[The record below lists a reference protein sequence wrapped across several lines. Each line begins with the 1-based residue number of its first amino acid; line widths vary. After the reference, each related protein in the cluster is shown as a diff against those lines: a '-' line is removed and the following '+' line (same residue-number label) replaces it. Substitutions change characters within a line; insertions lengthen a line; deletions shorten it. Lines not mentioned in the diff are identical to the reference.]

1 VDLTNTT
8 RFYNK
13 EEVEATGCKYVKL
26 QCQGYVRR
34 FFSQVLF
41 YCMKSWPWPWPTGLD
56 SGFSSVTYCL
66 ARSTTIGSVSMLHLK
81 VRLIMVSWDYDNE
94 DLIRTTRAR
103 RVLGSNPDYHDCEL
117 NALPLSHPTMP
128 YIKLCNIKQE
138 LALYWKLL
146 NLFALRPSVK
156 TIDEWSHKAK
166 CLPIAG
172 KDESDLSLNI
182 VENKTTVLNKST
194 RGMELGVT
202 PVVRG

>member
-1 VDLTNTT
+1 
-8 RFYNK
+8 
-13 EEVEATGCKYVKL
+13 
-26 QCQGYVRR
+26 
-34 FFSQVLF
+34 
-41 YCMKSWPWPWPTGLD
+41 
-56 SGFSSVTYCL
+56 
-66 ARSTTIGSVSMLHLK
+66 
-81 VRLIMVSWDYDNE
+81 
-94 DLIRTTRAR
+94 
-103 RVLGSNPDYHDCEL
+103 
-117 NALPLSHPTMP
+117 
-128 YIKLCNIKQE
+128 
-138 LALYWKLL
+138 LL